1 MSRKTFLIL
10 QVEVSLTGRSKN
22 GCIPFKYPGEKE
34 NKLYSKYGGKEKK
47 NIKFEKWEMCNK
59 IKKVR
64 SNI

>member
-47 NIKFEKWEMCNK
+47 NIKFEK
-59 IKKVR
+59 
-64 SNI
+64 